1 MVLRVP
7 AGQNRLGYQRDN
19 ADQSYPSS
27 DLEWVYSGHGPTGE
41 GKGWAMATRSAEVKA
56 YVPPDVKAAA
66 MEIYARWGMS
76 LSDAVNAF
84 LVKSVD
90 VGGLPFDM
98 RPAYDPATVLPVDPR
113 FGSSVLPADMDDGE
127 DAIYERLT

>member
-1 MVLRVP
+1 
-7 AGQNRLGYQRDN
+7 
-19 ADQSYPSS
+19 
-27 DLEWVYSGHGPTGE
+27 
-41 GKGWAMATRSAEVKA
+41 MATRSAEVKA

-98 RPAYDPATVLPVDPR
+98 RPSYDPSTVLPADPR

-127 DAIYERLT
+127 DSLYEHLA